1 MSAWSRAH
9 KRKIGPR
16 GRRGSCSSRVG
27 GIGSDAVGWVLVE
40 VELDL
45 VGRGNQ
51 GAEVRIAVSRSDLDT
66 QFLGDVAKFVVVRVE
81 PQSIQLVVGRLRG
94 SSWIWSHARKL

>member
-1 MSAWSRAH
+1 
-9 KRKIGPR
+9 
-16 GRRGSCSSRVG
+16 
-27 GIGSDAVGWVLVE
+27 VLVE

-66 QFLGDVAKFVVVRVE
+66 RFLGDVANSVVVRVE
-81 PQSIQLVVGRLRG
+81 SRNPYGWL
-94 SSWIWSHARKL
+94 

>member
-1 MSAWSRAH
+1 MSAWSRAP
-9 KRKIGPR
+9 KRKIGFVGAGAR
-16 GRRGSCSSRVG
+16 DGLDSSRVG

-40 VELDL
+40 VQLDL
-45 VGRGNQ
+45 VGRSNQ

-81 PQSIQLVVGRLRG
+81 SRNPYGWL
-94 SSWIWSHARKL
+94 